1 MNKPSIN
8 KVRNHATGAI
18 ISALV
23 TFAFALAVPVTITQL
38 SAQYASGPKTDWPTT
53 APYDAAICAFDKAL
67 TKASRDKTFRGR
79 LTKSCE
85 SAKDAV
91 SEIGNI
97 NIPDDRI
104 IIFYEAE
111 PGPAKPLSSEVRKKA
126 FELLKVKSR
135 SSEKIHVFVLPP
147 WKDNDTAEYR
157 YEQWFIGMY
166 EAWLTKPPRCKVP

>member
-1 MNKPSIN
+1 MNELSIN
-8 KVRNHATGAI
+8 KVRNRRTEVI
-18 ISALV
+18 VSALV
-23 TFAFALAVPVTITQL
+23 TSAFALAVSVAMAQS
-38 SAQYASGPKTDWPTT
+38 SAEQTSGPKAEWPTT

-67 TKASRDKTFRGR
+67 TKASREKTFRER

-91 SEIGNI
+91 KEIGNI

-111 PGPAKPLSSEVRKKA
+111 AGPVKPLSQEVRKKA
-126 FELLKVKSR
+126 FKLLKAGSR
-135 SSEKIHVFVLPP
+135 SSEKIHVFVLPT

-157 YEQWFIGMY
+157 YEQYFVGMY
-166 EAWLTKPPRCKVP
+166 DAWIAHPPRCKVP